1 MKMREV
7 PRHVTVLLML
17 SALIVLPLVLWAAPV
32 NGAPPSPQPFAA
44 GRILVKFQPGTGQAA
59 RAAFHRA
66 QGGQLERVI
75 PGLDVEVVRVPV
87 GAEQALARAYTHS
100 PMVAYA
106 EPDYAAYALDIP
118 NDLLFGQQWG
128 LDNTGQPYK
137 DTLSGTVDADIDA
150 PEAWAI
156 ATGGPDVTIAI
167 VDTGIDQDHE
177 DLVAKVDGNVNF
189 TDSDTWDD
197 RYGHGTHVAGA
208 AAAATNNGTG
218 VAGVCP
224 DCRLLNVKVL
234 NDQGMGYNS
243 WIATGIRWAT
253 DHGARVINL
262 SLGGS
267 IKSRTL
273 EDAVNYAWDH
283 GVVLACAAG
292 NDGNS
297 KPTYPGK
304 YEPCIA
310 VAATDANDQKAS
322 FSTYSA
328 RWVDVAAPGVDIL
341 STFPN
346 HDYAIG
352 KALGYDYGSGT
363 SMAAPHVAGLAG
375 LVWSTAYG
383 SNAQAVR
390 ERIEST
396 ADPVAGTGTYWI
408 HGRINACNAVGG
420 ACTDGG
426 PEPPPG
432 GSMYVAAIDWAVQ
445 QRGPHYRLLIT
456 VTIRGDAD
464 GAEGPVS
471 DAAVTMDLHDEA
483 GGLWTF
489 SGTTDADGQVTFR
502 LLKAQPGTYTA
513 TVTGLTHATSSW
525 DKTLDMD
532 NPDTFSF

>member
-1 MKMREV
+1 M
-7 PRHVTVLLML
+7 
-17 SALIVLPLVLWAAPV
+17 
-32 NGAPPSPQPFAA
+32 
-44 GRILVKFQPGTGQAA
+44 
-59 RAAFHRA
+59 
-66 QGGQLERVI
+66 I

-106 EPDYAAYALDIP
+106 EPDYVAYALDIP
-118 NDLLFGQQWG
+118 NDPLFGQQWG

-273 EDAVNYAWDH
+273 
-283 GVVLACAAG
+283 
-292 NDGNS
+292 
-297 KPTYPGK
+297 
-304 YEPCIA
+304 
-310 VAATDANDQKAS
+310 
-322 FSTYSA
+322 
-328 RWVDVAAPGVDIL
+328 
-341 STFPN
+341 
-346 HDYAIG
+346 
-352 KALGYDYGSGT
+352 
-363 SMAAPHVAGLAG
+363 
-375 LVWSTAYG
+375 
-383 SNAQAVR
+383 
-390 ERIEST
+390 
-396 ADPVAGTGTYWI
+396 
-408 HGRINACNAVGG
+408 
-420 ACTDGG
+420 
-426 PEPPPG
+426 
-432 GSMYVAAIDWAVQ
+432 
-445 QRGPHYRLLIT
+445 
-456 VTIRGDAD
+456 
-464 GAEGPVS
+464 
-471 DAAVTMDLHDEA
+471 AVTMDLHDEV

-513 TVTGLTHATSSW
+513 TVTGLTHATFSW